1 MKFVDL
7 IIFSQTTR
15 IAILLTTC
23 LAIGFIAPAIINVFL
38 EFTPPNPFVAGTC
51 HINAGMRANCFPEVD
66 AKNQVLQYISLKFQ
80 IKPFNLLQ
88 YITIYNIC
96 KLFLAYSCSLCPCGY
111 ELFEKRMREPRL
123 LLSGSGFRRRGTYL
137 SPKNPLSSRREH
149 YIYR

>member
-80 IKPFNLLQ
+80 INLSI
-88 YITIYNIC
+88 YYNI
-96 KLFLAYSCSLCPCGY
+96 LQF
-111 ELFEKRMREPRL
+111 M
-123 LLSGSGFRRRGTYL
+123 
-137 SPKNPLSSRREH
+137 
-149 YIYR
+149 IYANYF

>member
-51 HINAGMRANCFPEVD
+51 HINVGMRANCFPEVD
-66 AKNQVLQYISLKFQ
+66 AKNQVLQSIFFKNEINVNEDVNESLLFTIQSISSLQ
-80 IKPFNLLQ
+80 LL
-88 YITIYNIC
+88 IVTPGI
-96 KLFLAYSCSLCPCGY
+96 
-111 ELFEKRMREPRL
+111 
-123 LLSGSGFRRRGTYL
+123 
-137 SPKNPLSSRREH
+137 
-149 YIYR
+149 